1 MDKIIIRGGRRL
13 CGEVRISGAKNAAL
27 PILCSALLTDGWCT
41 YHNIPDLMDIRTVK
55 KLLGSFG
62 VDISGEET
70 VRVNASSITQT
81 EASYE
86 LVKTMR
92 ASILVLGP
100 LVARTGVARVSL
112 PGGCAIGA
120 RPVNLHIKSLQE
132 MGAEVELRDGYVEA
146 RARQLKG
153 ANIYFDIS
161 TVTGTENI
169 MMAACLAKGTTVLR
183 NAAQEPEVVN
193 LADVLNGMGAR
204 IAGAGT
210 DVITIDGVD
219 RLHPVEASIIPD
231 RIEAGTFMIAAGITG
246 GDVRL
251 LGCTPLHLEALIHKL
266 RDAGM
271 EITVIDG
278 GLRASGGQIIR
289 STDVKTQPYPGFA
302 TDLQAQ
308 MMALMVLGNGLSV
321 ITETVFE
328 NRFMHVSELM
338 RMGAD
343 VVIQGRS
350 AIVKGVPELRGA
362 PVMATDLR
370 ASASLILAGLAA
382 KGRTELS
389 RVYHIDRGYQAIEKK
404 LSALGAHI
412 ERVRS

>member
-1 MDKIIIRGGRRL
+1 
-13 CGEVRISGAKNAAL
+13 VRISGAKNAAL

-193 LADVLNGMGAR
+193 LADVLSGMGAR
-204 IAGAGT
+204 ITGAGT

-219 RLHPVEASIIPD
+219 RLHPVEATIIPD